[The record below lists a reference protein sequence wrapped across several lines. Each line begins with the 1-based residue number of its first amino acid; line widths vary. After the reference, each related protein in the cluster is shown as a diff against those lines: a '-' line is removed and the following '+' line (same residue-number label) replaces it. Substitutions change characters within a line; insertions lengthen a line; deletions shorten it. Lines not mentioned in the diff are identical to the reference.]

1 MEDINLDLVTHHFVL
16 YIAFDRKL
24 LCRDEPPGQ
33 TYQIAIQELMTL
45 SLNANRDPAVLQ
57 PYTEMKLNYDLEM
70 NMQRLLDLKKA
81 VYDMKCME
89 ISNFEEQFEIVFDR
103 NELENKKKM
112 LQLKMSDEALSLYP
126 EYTNAVAL
134 LKELGYIEHDERGWC
149 CTIYFNKD
157 H

>member
-1 MEDINLDLVTHHFVL
+1 MKDINLDLVTHHFVL
-16 YIAFDRKL
+16 CIAFDQKL